1 MATKILR
8 TSALRDAALF
18 LLVAAAAIGL
28 AIGCADDL
36 ATCGFIR

>member
-1 MATKILR
+1 MQTKIFR

-18 LLVAAAAIGL
+18 LLIAAAAVGL
-28 AIGCADDL
+28 ALGCADDL